1 MATEIKTYQVFY
13 PLNSKTLRDFRKKHP
28 KFEDDIGFTVTQEEL
43 DTMIEDGVIEEVEP
57 GRFEITEL
65 GKDYIREAPD
75 PE

>member
-1 MATEIKTYQVFY
+1 MATEIKTYQVYY
-13 PLNSKTLRDFRKKHP
+13 PLNSKAMRDAKEKHP
-28 KFEDDIGFTVTQEEL
+28 EFADDISLTVTQEEL
-43 DTMIEDGVIEEVEP
+43 DNMIEDEAIEEVEP